1 MKKIIAPSAV
11 VVVMLIS
18 ILGCAIG
25 GGSRTTTESISAD
38 EGGSIT
44 STDGALTL
52 EIPPGAL
59 VEDTDISIREVDP
72 DDLPD
77 EFAVVGEGMAY
88 ELEPDGLTFT
98 EPVAVSLSLDPSSL
112 ETANGEGYDAYV
124 LFSWSETNGLET
136 LDELVLEISP
146 SEGEATLQG
155 ELDHFSL
162 LQRSKAGVTVALD
175 EVDREQP
182 VGAQFT
188 ARLYVQNTAAAEDPV
203 VTDIHGSF
211 HAYGN
216 VELVGSGEFSD
227 SSTRDSIAPAYQ
239 ENGNFACKATPGTGS
254 YGVQVHAV
262 STWGA
267 EGLRTS
273 KSVSIVLDSVVECV
287 APPPE
292 TPAPVSEGKDVVENM
307 LLSMGY
313 TPEQVTQL
321 RIARVLDPK
330 GDWIYSILGVTPGE
344 ARAWIDLMWT
354 LGILSET
361 DSPALQF
368 WFNQS
373 LFECGAMVD
382 GQLTVCSIT
391 AGDFPE
397 GNMFIF
403 AAVLDGEIPLDD
415 PDTYYSYSVVMDG
428 DGDTSNNFEYMLPY
442 NWDYFQRT
450 DQWYQLN
457 WDPMQ
462 GQWLVTLTIVR
473 GGMPAAQHTDARAV
487 IAGDAVVFFIPS
499 SEVLA
504 ERPAYRITSFGHDGT
519 FEPTASGGDV
529 IGDDPT
535 QTLLEITGD
544 LLLLP

>member
-11 VVVMLIS
+11 VVVILIS
-18 ILGCAIG
+18 ILGCGIG
-25 GGSRTTTESISAD
+25 GGSRTITESISAD
-38 EGGSIT
+38 EGGSVT

-59 VEDTDISIREVDP
+59 AEDTDISIREVDP

-77 EFAVVGEGMAY
+77 AFADVGEDLGY
-88 ELEPDGLTFT
+88 ELEPDGLTFA
-98 EPVAVSLSLDPSSL
+98 EPVTVSLSLDPTSL

-136 LDELVLEISP
+136 LDAMVLEISL
-146 SEGEATLQG
+146 SEGEATLHG
-155 ELDHFSL
+155 ELEHFSL
-162 LQRSKAGVTVALD
+162 LRRSKAGVVVALD

-182 VGAQFT
+182 VGGQFT
-188 ARLYVQNTAAAEDPV
+188 ARLYVQNAAAAENPV
-203 VTDIHGSF
+203 VTNINGAF
-211 HAYGN
+211 HAYGT

-227 SSTRDSIAPAYQ
+227 TSTRDSTAPVYQ
-239 ENGNFACKATPGTGS
+239 ENGSFACKTTPGTGS

-292 TPAPVSEGKDVVENM
+292 TPAPVSEAQDVVENM

-313 TPEQVTQL
+313 TPQQVTQL

-344 ARAWIDLMWT
+344 TRAWIDLMWT
-354 LGILSET
+354 FGVISET
-361 DSPALQF
+361 DLPALQF

-373 LFECGAMVD
+373 LFECGELVD

-403 AAVLDGEIPLDD
+403 AAMFEGEIPLDD
-415 PDTYYSYSVVMDG
+415 PNTLYTYSVVMDG
-428 DGDTSNNFEYMLPY
+428 DGDTSNNFEFMPPY

-450 DQWYQLN
+450 DQWYQLM
-457 WDPMQ
+457 WEPMQ
-462 GQWLVTLTIVR
+462 GQWLVTQTIVR
-473 GGMPAAQHTDARAV
+473 GGMPAAQQTDARAV
-487 IAGDAVVFFIPS
+487 IAGDAVVFFIPA
-499 SEVLA
+499 SEVLV

-519 FEPTASGGDV
+519 FAPPASGGDV

-535 QTLLEITGD
+535 QPLLEITGD
-544 LLLLP
+544 VLLLP